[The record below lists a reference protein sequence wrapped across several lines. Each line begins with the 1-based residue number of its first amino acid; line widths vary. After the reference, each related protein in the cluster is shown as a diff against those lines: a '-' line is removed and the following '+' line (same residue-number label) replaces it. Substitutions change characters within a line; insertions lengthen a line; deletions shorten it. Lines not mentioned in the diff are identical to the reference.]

1 MENVVDESVRGAPI
15 TAACKPECREVEGA
29 AVVVAQGVG
38 GKLVFGAT
46 GGGTG
51 VDVCVCVKPIGNG
64 EDDYLSSKVLGF
76 LCNRLS
82 HVGASASCHFKL
94 LKK

>member
-1 MENVVDESVRGAPI
+1 M
-15 TAACKPECREVEGA
+15 EGA
-29 AVVVAQGVG
+29 AIVVARGVG

-51 VDVCVCVKPIGNG
+51 VDVCVCVEPIGDG
-64 EDDYLSSKVLGF
+64 EDDCVVLCLVMSWDFFVTEF
-76 LCNRLS
+76 LMLVLRLLVIS
-82 HVGASASCHFKL
+82 RKQ

>member
-1 MENVVDESVRGAPI
+1 MEGVAIV
-15 TAACKPECREVEGA
+15 AAR
-29 AVVVAQGVG
+29 GVG

-51 VDVCVCVKPIGNG
+51 VDVCVCVEPIRDD
-64 EDDYLSSKVLGF
+64 EDDCVVLYLVMSWDFFVMEFLMLVLLLLVISS
-76 LCNRLS
+76 
-82 HVGASASCHFKL
+82 KL

>member
-1 MENVVDESVRGAPI
+1 MEGVAIVA
-15 TAACKPECREVEGA
+15 
-29 AVVVAQGVG
+29 AQGVG

-51 VDVCVCVKPIGNG
+51 VDVCVCVEPIRDD
-64 EDDYLSSKVLGF
+64 EDDYVVLYLVMSWDFFVMEFLMLVLLLLVISS
-76 LCNRLS
+76 
-82 HVGASASCHFKL
+82 KL

>member
-1 MENVVDESVRGAPI
+1 MESVA
-15 TAACKPECREVEGA
+15 T
-29 AVVVAQGVG
+29 VATRGVG

-51 VDVCVCVKPIGNG
+51 VDVCVYVEPIGDG
-64 EDDYLSSKVLGF
+64 KDDYIVLSLVMFWNFFVIEFLMFVLW
-76 LCNRLS
+76 LLVIS
-82 HVGASASCHFKL
+82 SKL

>member
-1 MENVVDESVRGAPI
+1 M
-15 TAACKPECREVEGA
+15 EGA
-29 AVVVAQGVG
+29 AIVTARGVG

-51 VDVCVCVKPIGNG
+51 VDVCVCVEPIGDG
-64 EDDYLSSKVLGF
+64 EDDYIVFCLVISWDFFVIEFLMLVLRLLVISS
-76 LCNRLS
+76 
-82 HVGASASCHFKL
+82 KL